1 MTVRFARISPPG
13 WAAVCRLAYTPLA
26 SKAAACAGLRMV
38 VPAMGDSKPVLAA
51 LSNGNDK
58 KTGPGTPVSRRGP
71 QVSDGEGE
79 AQLAGA
85 WSMVPAN
92 ELVAAV
98 VTAS

>member
-1 MTVRFARISPPG
+1 M
-13 WAAVCRLAYTPLA
+13 AYTPLA

-38 VPAMGDSKPVLAA
+38 VPAMGDSKLMLAA
-51 LSNGNDK
+51 LLNGNDK
-58 KTGPGTPVSRRGP
+58 KTGSGARVSRRGP
-71 QVSDGEGE
+71 QVSDSDGEV
-79 AQLAGA
+79 QLAGA